1 MAFTTDL
8 LMNFRRI
15 IKLYESMLKG
25 ICEQY
30 QLTLIEANIISF
42 LHNNPGKD
50 TANDIVELRM
60 LAKGNVSQAVESL
73 IRKSLLQRNPD
84 AFDRRRIHLSLLP
97 DAKPI
102 TDDMEELRQQ
112 FYEQVFH
119 GFTDEEYR
127 QFYDIN
133 QRILANVTSAME
145 RSDET

>member
-15 IKLYESMLKG
+15 IKLYDGMLKG
-25 ICEQY
+25 ICETY

-73 IRKSLLQRNPD
+73 MQKSLLQRTPD
-84 AFDRRRIHLSLLP
+84 TLDRRRIHLSLLP
-97 DAKPI
+97 EAKPI

-112 FYEQVFH
+112 FHEQVFR
-119 GFTDEEYR
+119 GFSDEEYR
-127 QFYDIN
+127 QFFDIN

-145 RSDET
+145 RSEEE

>member
-119 GFTDEEYR
+119 GFSDEEYR
-127 QFYDIN
+127 QFYDIS